1 MKAEKWKEKMGRK
14 NDGRERRVWRKSET
28 EKAREDGDERRAEA
42 EQEGWRTELPLRV
55 LL

>member
-14 NDGRERRVWRKSET
+14 NYWRGRRVWRNSKT
-28 EKAREDGDERRAEA
+28 EKAREDGEERRAEA
-42 EQEGWRTELPLRV
+42 EQEGWRTELPPRV

>member
-1 MKAEKWKEKMGRK
+1 MGRK